1 MGSTERLL
9 GAGEG
14 SRKMFRG
21 DTWVLLQCLARWMAL
36 ARRQGDGFGLSQ
48 AEFPEPESRWRC
60 QKAVGQRPGP
70 LQRSL
75 GWRKGECSSGTGVG
89 QACRAGELTRS
100 TEEFLEAA
108 RKLLVSGLHLCGVSR
123 RPRVAMWVPVSQDLR
138 GKGSG

>member
-1 MGSTERLL
+1 MDGTGKE
-9 GAGEG
+9 A
-14 SRKMFRG
+14 
-21 DTWVLLQCLARWMAL
+21 
-36 ARRQGDGFGLSQ
+36 GDGFGLSQ

-100 TEEFLEAA
+100 TEEFSEAA
-108 RKLLVSGLHLCGVSR
+108 RKLLVSGLPLCGVSR
-123 RPRVAMWVPVSQDLR
+123 RPTGSDVGASESGFTR
-138 GKGSG
+138 KG